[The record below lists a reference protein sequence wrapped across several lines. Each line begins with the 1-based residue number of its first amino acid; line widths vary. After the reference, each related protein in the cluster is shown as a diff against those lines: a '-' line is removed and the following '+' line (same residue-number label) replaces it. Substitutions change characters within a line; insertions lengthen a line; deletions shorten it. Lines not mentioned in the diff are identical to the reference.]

1 MREPVFCSN
10 RVFWSYLDFHQCM
23 NNYTDCSV
31 AFIRL
36 LGDHSGILCSPHSP
50 IQAGVSS
57 DLKNLQMEAY
67 LVLFVWS

>member
-1 MREPVFCSN
+1 MSQCFVQIEIFL
-10 RVFWSYLDFHQCM
+10 SYLDFHQCM

-36 LGDHSGILCSPHSP
+36 LGDHSGILCSPRSP
-50 IQAGVSS
+50 IQAGVNSG
-57 DLKNLQMEAY
+57 LKNLQMEAY